1 MKKAFACMLILMMIF
16 SFSCVKKAEE
26 VVFEPIP
33 TVEPTPEPTKEKIM
47 FFPQYAFYE
56 DFEERINVE
65 AIKYIIVGKVLDQ
78 QKAVNFF
85 PDKDDLDYEKIVTRS
100 EFEILDIYRDTIG
113 DLEVGDKIFI
123 DQEGGETDKKIFILD
138 GMPLFKK
145 DAVYLVLVYVEEKPN
160 YPNRY
165 LVNTPAGIDGYAEI
179 IDGKIYK
186 AAPLRH
192 FEEGMELSLIKDKIM
207 SVVDGTYDEKYRRED
222 LIRRAEREGMPFYW
236 YFEPEDY
243 TEEDHKRIYYG
254 DYEGAEGF
262 Y

>member
-1 MKKAFACMLILMMIF
+1 MKNVFLIVIVCMFFF

-26 VVFEPIP
+26 VVCDPIP
-33 TVEPTPEPTKEKIM
+33 TVEPTPVPTKETIM
-47 FFPQYAFYE
+47 VYSDFVFYD
-56 DFEERINVE
+56 DFEERFNAKE
-65 AIKYIIVGKVLDQ
+65 IKYIIVGKVLDQ

-100 EFEILDIYRDTIG
+100 EFEILDIYKDTIG

-123 DQEGGETDKKIFILD
+123 DQEGGETDKKIYIIE

-165 LVNTPAGIDGYAEI
+165 LVNVPAAIDGYAEI

-186 AAPLRH
+186 AAPFYH
-192 FEEGMELSLIKDKIM
+192 FEDGMELSLIKDKIM
-207 SVVDGTYDEKYRRED
+207 SVVDGTYAEKYRRED
-222 LIRRAEREGMPFYW
+222 LINRAEKEGMPFYW

-243 TEEDHKRIYYG
+243 TDEDHERIYYG
-254 DYEGAEGF
+254 DYEGA
-262 Y
+262 